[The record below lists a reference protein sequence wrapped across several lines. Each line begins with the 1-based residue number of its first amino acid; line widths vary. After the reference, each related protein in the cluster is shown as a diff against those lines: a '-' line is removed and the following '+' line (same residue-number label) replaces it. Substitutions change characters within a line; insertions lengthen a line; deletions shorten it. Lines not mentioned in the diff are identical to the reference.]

1 MGRSFR
7 ATGTFSNRFL
17 GHAVAVRSGFPV
29 HLGFLPKPAAE
40 RFDCDTQSPYS
51 LGNRFLKGALIRK
64 KATTIYDIAR
74 QAQVSVSTVSRV
86 LNGNSAVNAEL
97 RTRVEAAMHDLR
109 FRPNRIAQTLFH
121 HRSHTLGCV
130 LPDIVSPF
138 FAQLFLELEV
148 GAFERGYTIILGN
161 TVSTPALERTYLQTL
176 AERQVDGLLYLGGL
190 TNALAVSPEDLALLR
205 DLAERLPIVTVNG
218 DLPEVG
224 IVTSVRS
231 DEAGGMRALLSHLR
245 ARGHTEIAFLGGKT
259 DVTSTAEKLQV
270 YRELCPG
277 HPPEWVQPT
286 GLDIDSGV
294 QALGN
299 LLGAARRP
307 TAVACI
313 NDLVAAGVLLAAR
326 THGLNV
332 PGDLSVTGFDDVFP
346 SRITAP
352 PLTTVNHNYAELA
365 RLALDALLLGIEGQP
380 APRTVTVPTL
390 LVGRDSV
397 APRPG

>member
-1 MGRSFR
+1 M
-7 ATGTFSNRFL
+7 
-17 GHAVAVRSGFPV
+17 
-29 HLGFLPKPAAE
+29 
-40 RFDCDTQSPYS
+40 
-51 LGNRFLKGALIRK
+51 GNRFLKGALIRK

-190 TNALAVSPEDLALLR
+190 TNALAVAPEDLALLR

-245 ARGHTEIAFLGGKT
+245 AQGHTDIAFLGGQP

-270 YRELCPG
+270 YRDLCPD

-286 GLDIDSGV
+286 GLDIDAGIR
-294 QALGN
+294 ALCN
-299 LLGAARRP
+299 LMGAARRP
-307 TAVACI
+307 SAVACI
-313 NDLVAAGVLLAAR
+313 NDLVAAGVLTAAR
-326 THGLNV
+326 ARGLNL

-346 SRITAP
+346 ARITAP

-365 RLALDALLLGIEGQP
+365 RQALDALLLGIEGQP